1 MGGAGVLLT
10 VILSGLLS
18 SLAESLAHCSRRF
31 LAGMKPRQGRDSSL
45 WQRLAA
51 ENKAS
56 SSWVWVK
63 PVRPGTGSVRYETGP
78 NSKFKFEF
86 KKNEKFPKKFL
97 KILQGAKNLMVSI
110 FFQNSFI

>member
-18 SLAESLAHCSRRF
+18 SLAESLAHCSRSF

-51 ENKAS
+51 ENKTS
-56 SSWVWVK
+56 SSWVWVE
-63 PVRPGTGSVRYETGP
+63 PGATSSWVTYG
-78 NSKFKFEF
+78 
-86 KKNEKFPKKFL
+86 
-97 KILQGAKNLMVSI
+97 LMVMGSI
-110 FFQNSFI
+110 WTAGLV